1 MIPAKDPSIKHG
13 FQEIPLSPSMS
24 PDLNSPRYALKARDS
39 SFAIYLFSQA
49 TKAFASKHLSYPEQ
63 TTYFSYNKKRNLHHP
78 QLNHQNTKR
87 MSTPVPAETQWV
99 ADYTIVL
106 ICKECKEYPANIVE
120 DNSSGDT
127 ICGSCGL
134 VLGERMIDTRPE
146 WRTFAGDEDSGAD
159 LNRCGDVASSLL
171 EGSQLETS
179 IAFNT
184 NSAAGRDISRAQK
197 KTHKNTTNKKLLEAY
212 SDINAYCQSMSLTLI
227 VSEATK
233 EYFKKAYES
242 KAVKGKDNT
251 AIIATCIFLACRHC
265 NVARTFNEVM
275 AITNCSKKELSRT
288 FTILSKLFQNEEAA
302 AHAAA
307 GASTTQ
313 PQQNTARGGTA
324 QSMIPRICS
333 HLQLD
338 HRTQQIAL
346 ELTKELQRLESLGAR
361 GPSTVAGAVIYLV
374 SHLNNNPKTIAS
386 ISRVCGTAP
395 RTLMHAYKVLYKQ
408 RAQLVNPEWVLG
420 GIRSLPSS

>member
-1 MIPAKDPSIKHG
+1 
-13 FQEIPLSPSMS
+13 
-24 PDLNSPRYALKARDS
+24 
-39 SFAIYLFSQA
+39 
-49 TKAFASKHLSYPEQ
+49 
-63 TTYFSYNKKRNLHHP
+63 
-78 QLNHQNTKR
+78 

-99 ADYTIVL
+99 ADYTMVL

-159 LNRCGDVASSLL
+159 PNRCGDAASALL
-171 EGSQLETS
+171 EGNQLETF
-179 IAFNT
+179 IDFNT
-184 NSAAGRDISRAQK
+184 NSAAGSGISRAQK
-197 KTHKNTTNKKLLEAY
+197 KTHKNTTNKVLLEAY
-212 SDINAYCQSMSLTLI
+212 SDISAYCQSMSLTLI

-233 EYFKKAYES
+233 QYFKKAYES

-251 AIIATCIFLACRHC
+251 AVIASCIFLACRHC

-307 GASTTQ
+307 GAPTTQ
-313 PQQNTARGGTA
+313 PEQNTARGGTA

-338 HRTQQIAL
+338 LRTQQIAV
-346 ELTKELQRLESLGAR
+346 ELTKELQRLETLGAR

-386 ISRVCGTAP
+386 ISEVCGTAP
-395 RTLMHAYKVLYKQ
+395 RTLTRAYKDLYKQ

-420 GIRSLPSS
+420 GIQSLPSS